1 MGMVKKIG
9 INGYALVDVLSNESE
24 EEDDEPEDTSDIQ
37 ATPPPKGESMDI
49 EATTVAQG
57 APSELDSLS
66 TQAHNH
72 LVRLKVVVATVLANQ
87 ALIPVRLDDIQLILD
102 EDVASIQQ

>member
-1 MGMVKKIG
+1 MRLIFGMGLLLAVLGEEKVVVPVPLGLVTLRLMGMVKKIG

-66 TQAHNH
+66 T
-72 LVRLKVVVATVLANQ
+72 
-87 ALIPVRLDDIQLILD
+87 
-102 EDVASIQQ
+102 